1 MAARKRRKGTLHP
14 TRARASVLVGLFA
27 LLVYLPRVAPTLSLQ
42 GDSAVFVSA
51 AKMLGV
57 AQPSGYPLW
66 TFLGRLFALLPFGE
80 VPYRLHLFS
89 AVCHA
94 LTVGLVCHVLLR
106 LTGHLGAAV
115 GGALSLAFA
124 RGFFHGSLYAE
135 VFPLLDLF
143 AAGAIALGVELGLGG
158 ARRPEREA
166 LAFAAVAG
174 LASAH
179 HQMIALVAP
188 GLLVLLLV
196 GRVHERLR
204 ADPGLLGRC
213 LAAFGGP
220 ILFAYGA
227 IPFLARRQPRAS
239 WGDVGGFDDLVALVT
254 RKDYGGLFSP
264 HLGTAHVPWDAS
276 VSGWIEG
283 MTRGFTLPLAL
294 GAFVGLVLLLL
305 SARAIPDRRPLALA
319 LVLLVLF
326 TGPIFAVLNGLEVE
340 GEHGRAYAERFATMS
355 AVPVAL
361 LLGLALA
368 AIPLPAWLRPVV
380 GLAFL
385 LPLLT
390 HAADVDLRGQ
400 RRGLAYA
407 HDLLRDVPD
416 GSLVLLSGDAANG
429 AQLWTCG
436 VEHRCGRSIVF
447 SPGQMHLEWR
457 RRQLARWHPD
467 LVLPPPRRVVLEQGE
482 RFLVSTREIV
492 LANAGRRRIFLSP
505 DILDRE
511 PGLQEATQFV
521 PHGILVEA
529 VDAEGFAAAKV
540 TFVERAAS
548 LARHDRCEGCTMKR
562 TDLRAP
568 SLETALPFAYALAY
582 ENHARVL
589 RALFPGDEAAARLSA
604 DLEAQAELADRE
616 GILRVRRR

>member
-14 TRARASVLVGLFA
+14 TRAWPSALVGAFA
-27 LLVYLPRVAPTLSLQ
+27 LLVYLPRLAPTLSLQ
-42 GDSAVFVSA
+42 GDSAVFVSTA
-51 AKMLGV
+51 RMLGV
-57 AQPSGYPLW
+57 AQPSGYPLY
-66 TFLGRLFALLPFGE
+66 TLLGRLFAALPIGE
-80 VPYRLHLFS
+80 IPYRLHLFS

-106 LTGHLGAAV
+106 LTGHVGAAV

-143 AAGAIALGVELGLGG
+143 AAGAVALGVELGLGG
-158 ARRPEREA
+158 GRRPERQL
-166 LAFAAVAG
+166 LAFAALAG
-174 LASAH
+174 LASTH

-188 GLLVLLLV
+188 GLLVLLLA
-196 GRVHERLR
+196 GGVHQRLR
-204 ADPGLLGRC
+204 ADPGVLGRA
-213 LAAFGGP
+213 LALFGAP
-220 ILFAYGA
+220 ILLTYGA

-239 WGDVGGFDDLVALVT
+239 WGDVAGFDDLVGLFT

-264 HLGTAHVPWDAS
+264 HLGTAHVPWDVS
-276 VSGWIEG
+276 VAGWIEG
-283 MTRGFTLPLAL
+283 LTRGFTVPLAL
-294 GAFVGLVLLLL
+294 GAFVGLALLLL
-305 SARAIPDRRPLALA
+305 SARAVPDRRPLALA
-319 LVLLVLF
+319 VVVLVLC
-326 TGPIFAVLNGLEVE
+326 TGPIFAALNGLEVE
-340 GEHGRAYAERFATMS
+340 GEHGRAYAERFATLS
-355 AVPVAL
+355 ALPVAL
-361 LLGLALA
+361 LLGLGLA
-368 AIPLPAWLRPVV
+368 AIPLPESLRPAV
-380 GLAFL
+380 GLVFL

-407 HDLLRDVPD
+407 HDLLRDVPE

-429 AQLWTCG
+429 AQLFTCG
-436 VEHRCGRSIVF
+436 VEQRCGSSIVF
-447 SPGQMHLEWR
+447 SPGQMHLAWR
-457 RRQLARWHPD
+457 RRQLARWHPE

-511 PGLQEATQFV
+511 PGLQESLQFL

-529 VDAEGFAAAKV
+529 VDAEGFAAAKT
-540 TFVERAAS
+540 TFVARAAS
-548 LARHDRCEGCTMKR
+548 LARHERCEGCAMKR

-568 SLETALPFAYALAY
+568 SLELSLPFAYALAY

-589 RALFPGDEAAARLSA
+589 RAWFPGDEVAARLAA
-604 DLEAQAELADRE
+604 DLEAQAEVADRE